1 MAKKELKKMSKN
13 ELIEIIY
20 ALQNNEENEKIPEID
35 DVKKERNHISYQKRY
50 RKALR
55 STAGILIVIAAIAV
69 LIATIFFPV
78 LQVTG
83 DSMEPTLEDKDII
96 VLKKSNNFNTGD
108 LCSFSWQNK
117 LLIKRVIGKPG
128 DIININKA
136 GVVYVNGKQ
145 IKEPYVDDLALGKCD
160 ITFPYQVPEN
170 RYFVLG
176 DHRSVSIDS
185 RSSEIGCI
193 EKDQIVGKVVI
204 RIWPL
209 SQFSFIK

>member
-35 DVKKERNHISYQKRY
+35 EVKKERNHISYQKRY

-69 LIATIFFPV
+69 LVATIFFPV

-145 IKEPYVDDLALGKCD
+145 IKESYVDDLSLGKCD